1 MTQAFAPPPPW
12 NNEEERLRALQRMR
26 SQLKG
31 DGVLAQGVLPPMIEA
46 SWMRSLSYGLEPHEV
61 RAIDFN
67 TAAHKNAEL
76 LRQCAEP
83 ELDFLTKQYS
93 DRGALVLA
101 DANAQVLRTYG
112 SLSSGNQVCVD
123 QVREGFSWS
132 ESLRGTNALGTS
144 LVHQRPIWIN
154 SGEHF
159 LDGLAHLSCTAVP
172 IRDAR
177 GQLAGILDLTREG
190 PLRSPRD
197 SVNMLMLSASQIEG
211 RLLCAMHSEHL
222 IVAIHSRRP
231 YLESAWRGL
240 LAIDGQGRIQAAN
253 EQACSLLHRSIQ
265 QIRQLECEEV
275 LGFSLEAL
283 LKRLSYAD
291 AIEQGHGD
299 SRLYLRCVQWPLTPS
314 LRQDLL
320 PRASASAPH
329 QPSTSPPAPGAELEP
344 KLQTAVKVL
353 NAGVPILLQG
363 ETGSGKEV
371 MARALHA
378 RSQRSRGPF
387 VAINCAAIP
396 EGLMEAELFGY
407 REGAF
412 TGARRGGAPGRLLQA
427 HGGVLFLDE
436 IGDMPPALQAR
447 LLRVLQ
453 ERKLTPLGSGA
464 EVDLDVLL
472 VCASHR
478 DLYTLTEQ
486 GQFRQDL
493 FYRINGLNLK
503 LPALRERS
511 DFVELTLS
519 LAYRIAAQSVRMSD
533 EFLML
538 LQRHDWPGNIRELEM
553 VLRTALALRDHAD
566 SVLEPAHLSEAFL
579 ALVAS
584 PEIKTQAPS
593 SASRLHALQAAALTQ
608 ALKEHAGNATAAARS
623 LGMSRAT
630 FYRKLRQYGC

>member
-1 MTQAFAPPPPW
+1 
-12 NNEEERLRALQRMR
+12 
-26 SQLKG
+26 
-31 DGVLAQGVLPPMIEA
+31 
-46 SWMRSLSYGLEPHEV
+46 
-61 RAIDFN
+61 
-67 TAAHKNAEL
+67 
-76 LRQCAEP
+76 
-83 ELDFLTKQYS
+83 
-93 DRGALVLA
+93 
-101 DANAQVLRTYG
+101 
-112 SLSSGNQVCVD
+112 
-123 QVREGFSWS
+123 
-132 ESLRGTNALGTS
+132 
-144 LVHQRPIWIN
+144 
-154 SGEHF
+154 
-159 LDGLAHLSCTAVP
+159 
-172 IRDAR
+172 
-177 GQLAGILDLTREG
+177 
-190 PLRSPRD
+190 
-197 SVNMLMLSASQIEG
+197 
-211 RLLCAMHSEHL
+211 
-222 IVAIHSRRP
+222 
-231 YLESAWRGL
+231 
-240 LAIDGQGRIQAAN
+240 
-253 EQACSLLHRSIQ
+253 
-265 QIRQLECEEV
+265 
-275 LGFSLEAL
+275 
-283 LKRLSYAD
+283 
-291 AIEQGHGD
+291 
-299 SRLYLRCVQWPLTPS
+299 
-314 LRQDLL
+314 
-320 PRASASAPH
+320 
-329 QPSTSPPAPGAELEP
+329 
-344 KLQTAVKVL
+344 
-353 NAGVPILLQG
+353 
-363 ETGSGKEV
+363 

-519 LAYRIAAQSVRMSD
+519 LAHRIAAQSVRMSD

-579 ALVAS
+579 ALVTS
-584 PEIKTQAPS
+584 PEIKTQPPS

>member
-1 MTQAFAPPPPW
+1 MTQAFAPPPHW
-12 NNEEERLRALQRMR
+12 NNEEERLRVLQRMR

-31 DGVLAQGVLPPMIEA
+31 DGVLTQGILSPMIEA
-46 SWMRSLSYGLEPHEV
+46 SWIRSLSYGLEPHEV
-61 RAIDFN
+61 RDINFN
-67 TAAHKNAEL
+67 PAAHKNAEL

-83 ELDFLTKQYS
+83 ELEFLAKQYT

-112 SLSSGNQVCVD
+112 SLSSSNQACVD

-159 LDGLAHLSCTAVP
+159 LDGLTHLSCTAVP

-190 PLRSPRD
+190 ALRSPRD
-197 SVNMLMLSASQIEG
+197 SINMLMLSASQIEG
-211 RLLCAMHSEHL
+211 RLLCAMYSEHL

-240 LAIDGQGRIQAAN
+240 LAIDGQGRIRAAN
-253 EQACSLLHRSIQ
+253 EQACSLLHRTVQ
-265 QIRQLECEEV
+265 QIKLLECEEL
-275 LGFSLEAL
+275 LGLSLETL

-291 AIEQGHGD
+291 AIEQSHED
-299 SRLYLRCVQWPLTPS
+299 SRLYLRSVQWPLALN
-314 LRQDLL
+314 LRQDSL
-320 PRASASAPH
+320 PKGSAS
-329 QPSTSPPAPGAELEP
+329 PSHPPSSTLPNPGAELEP
-344 KLQTAVKVL
+344 KFQTAVKVL
-353 NAGVPILLQG
+353 NAGVPVLLQG
-363 ETGSGKEV
+363 ETGSGKDV

-378 RSQRSRGPF
+378 RSLRSRGPF

-412 TGARRGGAPGRLLQA
+412 TGARRGGATGRLLQA

-464 EVDLDVLL
+464 ELDLDVLL
-472 VCASHR
+472 VCATHR
-478 DLYTLTEQ
+478 DLHILTEQ

-493 FYRINGLNLK
+493 FYRINGLSLK

-511 DFVELTLS
+511 DFVELTLA
-519 LAYRIAAQSVRMSD
+519 LAHRIAAQPVRMSD
-533 EFLML
+533 EFLTQ

-553 VLRTALALRDHAD
+553 VLRTALALRGRPDDA
-566 SVLEPAHLSEAFL
+566 LEPAHLSEGFL
-579 ALVAS
+579 AQIIS
-584 PEIKTQAPS
+584 PEVKTEAPS
-593 SASRLHALQAAALTQ
+593 STTRLHTLQAAVLTQ

-623 LGMSRAT
+623 LGISRAT